1 MASVDDDFE
10 FDDRPGR
17 IDLDALWEFLSTQ
30 AYWGRWRTRDDVRRQ
45 LDSVWRVV
53 GVYERASGHMVGFAR
68 AVSDGVAIAYL
79 ADVYV
84 SPSVRGRGLGKRLV
98 AAMIEDGPG
107 ADFRWMLHTA
117 DAHGLYAAS
126 ALPRPTGISSGPAG
140 STASRG
146 RPRHR
151 DPTPSWPTADLSPV
165 PISAVC
171 RMVANCSRIVP
182 DRMSRLS

>member
-1 MASVDDDFE
+1 MASVDDA
-10 FDDRPGR
+10 FDVDDQPTR

-45 LDSVWRVV
+45 LDSAWRVV
-53 GVYERASGHMVGFAR
+53 GVYERASGRMVGFAR

-117 DAHGLYAAS
+117 DAHGLYEPFGFGPPPS
-126 ALPRPTGISSGPAG
+126 HRYLERPSRVDRIAGAPSTPGP
-140 STASRG
+140 
-146 RPRHR
+146 
-151 DPTPSWPTADLSPV
+151 DPVLADG
-165 PISAVC
+165 
-171 RMVANCSRIVP
+171 
-182 DRMSRLS
+182 

>member
-10 FDDRPGR
+10 FDDRPTR

-45 LDSVWRVV
+45 LASAWRVV

-84 SPSVRGRGLGKRLV
+84 LPSARGRGLGKRLV
-98 AAMIEDGPG
+98 AAMIEEGPG

-117 DAHGLYAAS
+117 DAHGLYEPFGFGPPPS
-126 ALPRPTGISSGPAG
+126 HRYLERPSRVDRVAG
-140 STASRG
+140 
-146 RPRHR
+146 
-151 DPTPSWPTADLSPV
+151 TPSAPGPEPVMADG
-165 PISAVC
+165 
-171 RMVANCSRIVP
+171 
-182 DRMSRLS
+182 